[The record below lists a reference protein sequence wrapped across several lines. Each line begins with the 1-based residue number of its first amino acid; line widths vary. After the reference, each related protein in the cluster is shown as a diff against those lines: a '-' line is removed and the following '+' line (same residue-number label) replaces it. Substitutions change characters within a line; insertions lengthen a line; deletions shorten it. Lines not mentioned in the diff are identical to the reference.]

1 MKLSVVIPC
10 RNEKTHIS
18 ECIKSIFSSELPENI
33 EMTVIVVDGM
43 STDGTRDIINE
54 LNSIYSN
61 LVLVDNIQQ
70 LTPFAFNIGINYKDF
85 EYLQIVGARHIISI
99 DYIIKSINI
108 LIYKKEIWCVGGK
121 LINAYTNYESELISR
136 AMSTKFG
143 MGIGNFRTLE
153 KSGIT
158 DTVTS
163 PMYHSSVFE
172 RIGLFDEELIRNQ
185 DDDFNFRIINAGGKI
200 FFNSEISL
208 KYYVRTSIDKLW
220 RQFFQYGYWK
230 VFVNKKH
237 KSLTTIRQ
245 LAPPLFVSYLIL
257 VFFFLFLPF
266 EVYLITLI
274 PLFVYFLISIYTA
287 IKISEKNSQ
296 VFVLIKTFLILHLSY
311 GLGFLS
317 GFSHFILLNKK
328 PSDKQKE
335 LSR

>member
-1 MKLSVVIPC
+1 MKVSVIIPC
-10 RNEKTHIS
+10 RNEQGYIQ
-18 ECIKSIFSSELPENI
+18 ECLEGIYNNNLPENI
-33 EMTVIVVDGM
+33 ELTVIVVDGM
-43 STDGTRDIINE
+43 SEDGTREIVEKI
-54 LNSIYSN
+54 SKVHTN
-61 LVLVDNIQQ
+61 LFIVNNVNR
-70 LTPFAFNIGINYKDF
+70 LTPTAFNLGIK
-85 EYLQIVGARHIISI
+85 YLKADYYQIIGARHIISK
-99 DYIIKSINI
+99 DYISKSIELLKNN
-108 LIYKKEIWCVGGK
+108 ETIWCVGGK

-153 KSGIT
+153 KSGLT

-172 RIGLFDEELIRNQ
+172 KIGLFDEELIRNQ
-185 DDDFNFRIINAGGKI
+185 DDDFNFRVINAGGKI

-208 KYYVRTSIDKLW
+208 KYYVRASLDKLW

-266 EVYLITLI
+266 ELYLITLL
-274 PLFVYFLISIYTA
+274 PLFVYLLISFYTA

-311 GLGFLS
+311 GFGFLN
-317 GFSHFILLNKK
+317 GFLRFILLNKK